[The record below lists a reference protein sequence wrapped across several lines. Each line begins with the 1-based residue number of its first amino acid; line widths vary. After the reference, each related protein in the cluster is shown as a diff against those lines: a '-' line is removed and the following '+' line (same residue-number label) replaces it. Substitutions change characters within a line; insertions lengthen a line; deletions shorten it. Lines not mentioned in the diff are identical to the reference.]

1 MLLICFDSCGNNTGP
16 LARPRSVRFST
27 FAFSSIDMPHDFCP
41 ESVHNVEHAIGGML
55 KIDVLCVLQFC
66 RSAFLTNTIS

>member
-1 MLLICFDSCGNNTGP
+1 MNNHALTTTALLIFFHSCGNDTGP

-41 ESVHNVEHAIGGML
+41 KSVHNVEHAIGGML
-55 KIDVLCVLQFC
+55 KTAV
-66 RSAFLTNTIS
+66 